1 MTTHSTDTLPVG
13 HWKVDPARSEVAFET
28 RAMGGLFP
36 VHGRFDRFTGAL
48 NVDEQRHVDAD
59 FVIEA
64 ETIKTGIGKR
74 DAHLRTKDFFHAKVH
89 PHVTFTLTEVRATDG
104 RPTVAGTLHIRD
116 RSLPID
122 TPLTITQT
130 GDELRLEADF
140 VVDHDA
146 AGLGWAK
153 PVMVRKRVDARVRL
167 TLQK

>member
-1 MTTHSTDTLPVG
+1 MTTTSTDTLPAG
-13 HWKVDPARSEVAFET
+13 HWTVDPARSEVTFET

-48 NVDEQRHVDAD
+48 NVDEQGHVDGD
-59 FVIEA
+59 LVIEA

-74 DAHLRTKDFFHAKVH
+74 DAHLRTKDFFHAEAH
-89 PHVTFTLTEVRATDG
+89 PQVTFALTEVRATDG
-104 RPTVAGTLHIRD
+104 RVTATGTLHIRD
-116 RSLPID
+116 RSLPIS
-122 TPLTITQT
+122 TPLTVTQT

-153 PVMVRKRVDARVRL
+153 PIMVRKHVDARVRL
-167 TLQK
+167 ALRK